1 MQRRRLG
8 GLEVSAVGLGCA
20 TMTPFYDEPDFAAAV
35 ETLQRARE
43 IGTDFLDT
51 SDAYGQGKNE
61 ELIAHAINGRRDD
74 YVVATKF
81 GNLGIATGVPS
92 SDGRPEYVRACC
104 EKSLKRLQTEIIDLY
119 YIHRVDPTVPI
130 EDTVGAMSDLVRQGK
145 VRHLGICE
153 AGAAT
158 IRRAHAT
165 HPLAAVQIEYSLW
178 TRDVEA
184 EILPLC
190 EVLGI
195 GFVAYSPL
203 GRGFLTGN
211 IADVA
216 ELRAGDARRNM
227 PRFQGDNLRRNLTLV
242 EELKA
247 HAAAEN
253 CTPAQLSLAWV
264 LSRGPYI
271 VPIPGTSHRHR
282 LEENATAVSLK
293 ISADTEDAL
302 LQVFTPGA
310 ASGLRYPENHLTRSA
325 TMISA
330 CSPSPTSR
338 WKIPARPCHR
348 TPPPAPQLGL
358 TRDVTSDARLVLR
371 WLALRGAPPSSR
383 CLPDMS

>member
-20 TMTPFYDEPDFAAAV
+20 TMTPFYDEPDRDAAI
-35 ETLQRARE
+35 ETLRRARE
-43 IGTDFLDT
+43 IGVDFLDS
-51 SDAYGQGKNE
+51 SDAYGRGRNE
-61 ELIAHAINGRRDD
+61 ELIARGVEGHRDE
-74 YVVATKF
+74 YVIASKF
-81 GNLGIATGVPS
+81 GNLRAPDGSPT
-92 SDGRPEYVRACC
+92 SDGRPEYVKACC
-104 EKSLKRLQTEIIDLY
+104 ERSLKRLETDVIDLY

-130 EDTVGAMSDLVRQGK
+130 EDTVGAMSDVLRQGK

-165 HPLAAVQIEYSLW
+165 HPLSAVQIEYSLC

-190 EVLGI
+190 EELGI

-203 GRGFLTGN
+203 GRGFLTGK
-211 IADVA
+211 VA
-216 ELRAGDARRNM
+216 AAALRAGDARRNM
-227 PRFQGDNLRRNLTLV
+227 PRFQGDNLRRNLALV

-253 CTPAQLSLAWV
+253 CTPAQLALAWV
-264 LSRGPYI
+264 LSRASYI

-282 LEENATAVSLK
+282 LEENAAAVSLK

-302 LQVFTPGA
+302 LQVFAPGA
-310 ASGLRYPENHLTRSA
+310 VSGLRYPENHL
-325 TMISA
+325 
-330 CSPSPTSR
+330 
-338 WKIPARPCHR
+338 
-348 TPPPAPQLGL
+348 
-358 TRDVTSDARLVLR
+358 ARL
-371 WLALRGAPPSSR
+371 GI
-383 CLPDMS
+383 